1 MFDEGGSYV
10 SSATGDNF
18 RNYDEQVVNAAAGV
32 VQAKLYAF
40 PNVSLTPAMRDE
52 ETTCLIIG
60 GKYNGSSTTT
70 YYRVNVCPAAGQ
82 QSLKANGAYTVN
94 ITNVTAAGETDPGDA
109 YDHTQLRMDYTLN
122 EWDDSFLGTYVF
134 DKDGNG
140 LAVSQRE
147 VVFSEK
153 GNQTVQLEVFTI
165 RSSTAPISGNWTVG
179 TPQGA
184 DAASFSSQKVS
195 GNRYLRVTA
204 LNKNETATDRAAVV
218 TVSWGSI
225 NLNINLTQLNPTS
238 YMGGIKLQP
247 SDLWFMMAG
256 GTKEICVN
264 LQGNFSGIT
273 RADIT
278 TSVLYPGSDTGW
290 LTLGP
295 GTTPD
300 NLAAGLLYYN
310 VRASNNASALSRLAD
325 IKFVVAQG
333 VLIAT
338 AQASVT
344 QSTTAPTD
352 PLVRQLTMRLLE
364 KTGSTYTDK
373 GLVSENFQLFK
384 GLPTGQSTAKDL
396 HFSIISCDYLKYK
409 MIIHSSQAWK
419 IVPTGYAA
427 TGLTFSQMND
437 PGDKNNK
444 KEVYISAT
452 SDLLTGWDGA
462 FYLEYE
468 DGVQVEFSVHQQ
480 GVFGT
485 LVAHSGGADGSIYYY
500 GTFLMNNKLW
510 LDRNIGAI
518 VGQDGIK
525 GYFSNQP
532 NTGITSVTDA
542 KGVYLTRAQANTA
555 CPPGFRLPKRTAGSG
570 EWDWVYNEMKW
581 STATGNAA
589 SGGVS
594 YKNVWYV
601 TYSENPLKR
610 WFLPVCGHSSATTLT
625 SGDYWSQEV
634 GYLYFYSNNGGK
646 SLNTSDTSFG
656 LSVRCVRGS

>member
-1 MFDEGGSYV
+1 M
-10 SSATGDNF
+10 T
-18 RNYDEQVVNAAAGV
+18 
-32 VQAKLYAF
+32 K
-40 PNVSLTPAMRDE
+40 
-52 ETTCLIIG
+52 
-60 GKYNGSSTTT
+60 
-70 YYRVNVCPAAGQ
+70 
-82 QSLKANGAYTVN
+82 
-94 ITNVTAAGETDPGDA
+94 
-109 YDHTQLRMDYTLN
+109 
-122 EWDDSFLGTYVF
+122 
-134 DKDGNG
+134 
-140 LAVSQRE
+140 
-147 VVFSEK
+147 
-153 GNQTVQLEVFTI
+153 TI
-165 RSSTAPISGNWTVG
+165 RKRFIFLLLPI
-179 TPQGA
+179 
-184 DAASFSSQKVS
+184 
-195 GNRYLRVTA
+195 Y
-204 LNKNETATDRAAVV
+204 
-218 TVSWGSI
+218 
-225 NLNINLTQLNPTS
+225 
-238 YMGGIKLQP
+238 
-247 SDLWFMMAG
+247 
-256 GTKEICVN
+256 
-264 LQGNFSGIT
+264 
-273 RADIT
+273 
-278 TSVLYPGSDTGW
+278 
-290 LTLGP
+290 
-295 GTTPD
+295 
-300 NLAAGLLYYN
+300 
-310 VRASNNASALSRLAD
+310 SR
-325 IKFVVAQG
+325 G
-333 VLIAT
+333 
-338 AQASVT
+338 
-344 QSTTAPTD
+344 
-352 PLVRQLTMRLLE
+352 
-364 KTGSTYTDK
+364 
-373 GLVSENFQLFK
+373 
-384 GLPTGQSTAKDL
+384 
-396 HFSIISCDYLKYK
+396 
-409 MIIHSSQAWK
+409 
-419 IVPTGYAA
+419 
-427 TGLTFSQMND
+427 
-437 PGDKNNK
+437 
-444 KEVYISAT
+444 
-452 SDLLTGWDGA
+452 DGA

>member
-1 MFDEGGSYV
+1 MKTINKLSFLLASFLLVCLSACHDEGDYTGEIQDGKLALSYQV
-10 SSATGDNF
+10 DGGMHIPTYAVTAETHECRVDDVYTLFFRASSHANPNAYVGYTRTSVSASTSTGDTRVTLPAGEDVDDEWQLIFLGNFDSSAFLDGESSVNDLLTNKVASKTYDDARLYLMGFFKEKTGMGSPLTMSASLTKPASTNVANITFKRRVARIDVSNSASNF
-18 RNYDEQVVNAAAGV
+18 IFETVQVWNARTRGYMLEEGGAFVPGSSANDFYNYDSQVVNAAAGV

-40 PNVSLTPAMRDE
+40 PNFVTTPNIQDH

-60 GKYNGSSTTT
+60 GKYDGSSTTT

-94 ITNVTAAGETDPGDA
+94 ITNVTAAGETDPGNA
-109 YDHTQLRMDYTLN
+109 YDNSQLKVDYTIN

-256 GTKEICVN
+256 GTKEICLN

-295 GTTPD
+295 GTTSD

-333 VLIAT
+333 TLIAT

-352 PLVRQLTMRLLE
+352 P
-364 KTGSTYTDK
+364 
-373 GLVSENFQLFK
+373 
-384 GLPTGQSTAKDL
+384 
-396 HFSIISCDYLKYK
+396 
-409 MIIHSSQAWK
+409 
-419 IVPTGYAA
+419 
-427 TGLTFSQMND
+427 
-437 PGDKNNK
+437 
-444 KEVYISAT
+444 
-452 SDLLTGWDGA
+452 
-462 FYLEYE
+462 
-468 DGVQVEFSVHQQ
+468 
-480 GVFGT
+480 
-485 LVAHSGGADGSIYYY
+485 
-500 GTFLMNNKLW
+500 
-510 LDRNIGAI
+510 
-518 VGQDGIK
+518 
-525 GYFSNQP
+525 
-532 NTGITSVTDA
+532 
-542 KGVYLTRAQANTA
+542 
-555 CPPGFRLPKRTAGSG
+555 
-570 EWDWVYNEMKW
+570 
-581 STATGNAA
+581 
-589 SGGVS
+589 
-594 YKNVWYV
+594 
-601 TYSENPLKR
+601 
-610 WFLPVCGHSSATTLT
+610 
-625 SGDYWSQEV
+625 
-634 GYLYFYSNNGGK
+634 
-646 SLNTSDTSFG
+646 
-656 LSVRCVRGS
+656 